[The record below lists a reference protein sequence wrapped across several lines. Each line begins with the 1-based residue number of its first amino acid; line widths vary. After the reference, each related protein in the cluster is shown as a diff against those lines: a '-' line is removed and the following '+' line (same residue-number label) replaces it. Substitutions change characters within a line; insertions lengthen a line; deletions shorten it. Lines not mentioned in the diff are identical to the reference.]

1 MLYTKCNKKK
11 IIALVDCNSFYVS
24 CERLFNPKIKN
35 VPVVVL
41 SNNDGC
47 VISRSTE
54 AKQIGIKMGE
64 PYFKVKHL
72 VKKNNVAVFSSNYA
86 LYGDLSRRVMNILK
100 KFSSR
105 IEYYSI
111 DEAFLDLT
119 DMIIENINDYIVEM
133 KKNIYQH
140 TGIPVSIG
148 VASTKTLAK
157 VANLLAKK
165 KDNGV
170 ENLTIRS
177 SDEINS
183 ILQKIDVRDI
193 WGVGSQLSKLYK
205 KNNIN
210 NGYELKIKNTA
221 WIRKNTNIIGL
232 KTVAELN
239 GISCI
244 DFNDGENAPRK
255 SCCVSRS
262 FGKKVETLQE
272 LEQSIT
278 SHCLN
283 AAEKIRQDQQL
294 VKSVIIFIKTSPF
307 DQSNF
312 ISLSKK
318 IDLPIATDDSF
329 VLLDICLKALSEI
342 FIKGRKYQKAG
353 VLFLGLQNKENY
365 QANLFSIKDSEK
377 SGKLMK
383 ILDDANLKFG
393 RNFMS
398 VGDVGFR
405 GSWKMRRDYS
415 SRIDTSD
422 FKCLPTVNSG

>member
-1 MLYTKCNKKK
+1 MLYTRCNKKK

-35 VPVVVL
+35 LPVVVL

-86 LYGDLSRRVMNILK
+86 LYGDISRRVMTVLK

-119 DMIIENINDYIVEM
+119 DMIIENINDYITEM
-133 KKNIYQH
+133 KKIIYQY

-165 KDNGV
+165 KNNGV
-170 ENLTIRS
+170 ENLVTKS
-177 SDEINS
+177 NDEIDH
-183 ILQKIDVRDI
+183 ILQAIDIRDI

-210 NGYELKIKNTA
+210 NGYELKSKNTT

-232 KTVAELN
+232 KTVTELN

-244 DFNDGENAPRK
+244 DFSDGENAPRK

-294 VKSVIIFIKTSPF
+294 VKSVVIFIKTSPF

-318 IDLPIATDDSF
+318 VDLPIATDDSF

-342 FIKGRKYQKAG
+342 FIGGRKYQKAG

-365 QANLFSIKDSEK
+365 QANLFSIKNSEK

-393 RNFMS
+393 RNFIS
-398 VGDVGFR
+398 VGDAGFG
-405 GSWKMRRDYS
+405 GSWKMRRSYS